1 MKKFAAAIAVTA
13 AFTGSALAAD
23 MAPRYAKAPP
33 PVVAVA
39 SWTGCYIGGG
49 GGYGLWN
56 QENTGYLEPNLVNL
70 VLDQRVQATTSRVRF
85 TETVTTGGRGYFG
98 TVQGGCD
105 YQFGVGANQF
115 VIGAFGDYDFAE
127 MKGNHNPPGTPF
139 WSQEKLTDQW
149 SIGGRIGWLVTPSL
163 LTYFSGGYTEAKFD
177 RQNYT
182 NLIGPPFGIASNL
195 YTDSRWYK
203 GYFLGA
209 GDEYALSFL
218 PGLFWKTEYRF
229 STFNS
234 ETNAIRI
241 STNNLPLNYTED
253 SKKYVHTVRSELVY
267 RFNWGG
273 PVVAKY

>member
-1 MKKFAAAIAVTA
+1 MKKLVLALTAAAALTA
-13 AFTGSALAAD
+13 PALAAD

-33 PVVAVA
+33 PVVAVTN
-39 SWTGCYIGGG
+39 WTGCYVGGG

-56 QENTGYLEPNLVNL
+56 QENTGYFDFPGGLFENLRAVVPARTRL
-70 VLDQRVQATTSRVRF
+70 

-105 YQFGVGANQF
+105 YQFAVGANQF
-115 VIGAFGDYDFAE
+115 VIGAFGDYDFAG
-127 MKGNHNPPGTPF
+127 MKGNHNPPGTNI
-139 WSQEKLTDQW
+139 WAQEKLTDAW
-149 SIGGRIGWLVTPSL
+149 SVGGRIGWLVTPSL
-163 LTYFSGGYTEAKFD
+163 LTYFSAGYTEAKFD

-182 NLIGPPFGIASNL
+182 NLIGPPFGIAAGV
-195 YTDSRWYK
+195 YTDSKWYK
-203 GYFLGA
+203 GWFLGA

-229 STFNS
+229 SEFNT
-234 ETNAIRI
+234 EVNPIRVTATGLATI
-241 STNNLPLNYTED
+241 YSED